1 VCAGRRP
8 GRCAQP
14 VRPRP
19 RPGPGRRPGGG
30 AQVQGNLRPACR
42 SLQFGRGAARSDGPG
57 RPRLPG
63 TGLRPARRHRRRRRG
78 RGRAVPR
85 TRCPGLAGVG
95 RCAAVRRR
103 HGVAAGGRAGSGAGA
118 AAGGAEFL
126 SRGQRAGTAARA
138 QPRPAA
144 ASQQG
149 HGDGVMATQALVNGR
164 VLLDDGFHDD
174 VAVLLDG
181 SGRIQALV
189 PEGQARI
196 EAGKVRDLG
205 GGWLLP
211 GFIDVQVNGG
221 GGVLFNNDTRP
232 EAIDAIGRAHR
243 RYGTTS
249 FLPTLISDTAE
260 VMERAIAG
268 TREAIAAGVPGVLG
282 IHLEGPYLAPARKGT
297 HDAARFRVPDAA
309 ELAMATSLDN
319 GVTLV
324 TLAPEQVPAD
334 AIRAMVARGAI
345 VCAGHTAGTYEQI
358 RAGLEAGVR
367 GFTHL
372 YNAMSPLQ
380 GREPGTVGAAL
391 ESREAYCGMIV
402 DGVHVHPA
410 SLRVALAAKP

>member
-1 VCAGRRP
+1 
-8 GRCAQP
+8 
-14 VRPRP
+14 
-19 RPGPGRRPGGG
+19 
-30 AQVQGNLRPACR
+30 
-42 SLQFGRGAARSDGPG
+42 
-57 RPRLPG
+57 
-63 TGLRPARRHRRRRRG
+63 
-78 RGRAVPR
+78 
-85 TRCPGLAGVG
+85 
-95 RCAAVRRR
+95 
-103 HGVAAGGRAGSGAGA
+103 
-118 AAGGAEFL
+118 
-126 SRGQRAGTAARA
+126 
-138 QPRPAA
+138 
-144 ASQQG
+144 
-149 HGDGVMATQALVNGR
+149 MATQAMVNGR

-174 VAVLLDG
+174 VAVLVDG

-189 PEGQARI
+189 PEGLARI
-196 EAGKVRDLG
+196 KAGKVRDLG

-268 TREAIAAGVPGVLG
+268 TRAAIAAGVPGVLG

-297 HDAARFRVPDAA
+297 HDASRFRVPDAA

-319 GVTLV
+319 GITLV

-334 AIRAMVARGAI
+334 TIRAMVARGTI
-345 VCAGHTAGTYEQI
+345 VCAGHTAGTYEQV

-391 ESREAYCGMIV
+391 ESREAYCGIIV

-410 SLRVALAAKP
+410 SLRVALAAKPRGTLFLVTDAMPMVGSDDPSFELYGETITAVDGVVRNAAGALAGSALDMATAVRNTVRLLGLPLEEAARMASTYPARFLGVDSRLGRIAPGWQADLVLLDEALQVQATWVAGAASDA